1 MSNIN
6 FNSFNEFL
14 NTHNINPTL
23 NQTMNTTTLSQSI
36 FIPNNQNSSSPTLFY
51 SYEDINST
59 YIPSSTTLWINLG
72 ETYSTTNMQPSINH
86 IDTYMPTPTP
96 IPIPTPTHQ
105 TSLGHTGMYSPT
117 PVPTPN
123 NYMYSPTPV
132 PTPNNYMYSP
142 TPIATYPPTSSPPF
156 YSNIIWSG
164 NGSQPNGWNPSWG
177 ATGTHPPYT
186 IHSQWVGSG
195 THNVMGD
202 TGATGY
208 FTPVPMTSP
217 TPSSYLGLTGHTGY
231 CNYNKNTLFSNKFSF
246 EDKEFSINI
255 HYIDDKQSKFL
266 RRVYHLKC
274 KYLDIKTVLKI
285 NEDTFEP
292 IHNKKFDKIVEIVEK
307 LSKMNLYYSNVC
319 KNVLIKDIFMNKR
332 VNNRFEIEI

>member
-14 NTHNINPTL
+14 NSNNINPTL
-23 NQTMNTTTLSQSI
+23 NQTINTTTLSQSI
-36 FIPNNQNSSSPTLFY
+36 FIPNNQNSIAPTLFY

-72 ETYSTTNMQPSINH
+72 ETHSTTSM
-86 IDTYMPTPTP
+86 YLPTPTP
-96 IPIPTPTHQ
+96 TH
-105 TSLGHTGMYSPT
+105 HTNMYSPIQT
-117 PVPTPN
+117 VP
-123 NYMYSPTPV
+123 PT
-132 PTPNNYMYSP
+132 
-142 TPIATYPPTSSPPF
+142 TYPPYHSH
-156 YSNIIWSG
+156 IVWSG
-164 NGSQPNGWNPSWG
+164 NGSEPQGWNPSWG
-177 ATGTHPPYT
+177 ATGTHPPHT
-186 IHSQWVGSG
+186 IQWGGSG
-195 THNVMGD
+195 TNNVMGD

-208 FTPVPMTSP
+208 FTTVPISSP
-217 TPSSYLGLTGHTGY
+217 TPSSYLGLTGHTGHW
-231 CNYNKNTLFSNKFSF
+231 NNNKNTLFSNKFSF

-255 HYIDDKQSKFL
+255 YYTDDKQSKFL

-274 KYLDIKTVLKI
+274 KDLDIKTILKI

-292 IHNKKFDKIVEIVEK
+292 YYNKKFDKIVEIVEK

-319 KNVLIKDIFMNKR
+319 RNVLIKDIFMNKK